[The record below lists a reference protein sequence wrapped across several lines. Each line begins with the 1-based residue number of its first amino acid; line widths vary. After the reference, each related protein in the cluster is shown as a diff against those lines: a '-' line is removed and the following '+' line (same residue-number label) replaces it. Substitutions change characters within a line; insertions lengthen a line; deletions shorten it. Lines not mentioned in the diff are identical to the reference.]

1 MIPERAT
8 SVSPSAA
15 LLTLDGHVATV
26 TLNRPDRLNAI
37 DVAMAYRLRDVAR
50 ELATHPEVRVIV
62 VAGAGPAFCAGGDI
76 DVFAQHLGNMT
87 PIVTELLTAYH
98 EFVALLAGTPKLV
111 LTSVHGAA
119 AGAGLSLAVLG
130 DLCIAADDAR
140 FTPGYAKLGVSPDG
154 GGTVGLVRAAG
165 ARRALQIFLA
175 EDHVTAAQALDW
187 GLVCK
192 VVPRAEL
199 AEETS
204 RLARRL
210 ARTEPAAVAATKAL
224 IRRSA
229 AADLHEQ
236 LEAEMTSLTGCME
249 GPAFEAAIRRF
260 VGGGR
265 PPEGG
270 AT

>member
-8 SVSPSAA
+8 SASPSAA
-15 LLTLDGHVATV
+15 LLAFEEHVATV
-26 TLNRPDRLNAI
+26 TLNRPGRLNAI

-50 ELATHPEVRVIV
+50 ELATHPEIRVIV
-62 VAGAGPAFCAGGDI
+62 IEGAGPAFCAGGDI
-76 DVFAQHLGNMT
+76 DVFVQHLGNMT

-119 AGAGLSLAVLG
+119 AGAGLSLAFLG

-140 FTPGYAKLGVSPDG
+140 FTPGYAMLGVSPDG
-154 GGTVGLVRAAG
+154 GGTVGLVRAVG

-175 EDHVTAAQALDW
+175 EDQVSAAQALEW

-192 VVPRAEL
+192 VVPASAL
-199 AEETS
+199 ADETS

-210 ARTEPAAVAATKAL
+210 ARTEPAAAAATKAL
-224 IRRSA
+224 IRRSSST
-229 AADLHEQ
+229 DLHDQ
-236 LEAEMTSLTGCME
+236 LEAEMTSLTDCMAS
-249 GPAFEAAIRRF
+249 PSFEAAVRRF
-260 VGGGR
+260 VGGR
-265 PPEGG
+265 PAEGG
-270 AT
+270 AS